1 MEIITGKI
9 LEVPFVNKGGRLIE
23 GVESLFLEVGTQQY
37 FIKIQAGKVSRQT
50 LKELLG
56 QSIKLEGEIANGLWD
71 SDDPNIQSRIG
82 EYVVIFKILV

>member
-9 LEVPFVNKGGRLIE
+9 LEVPFVNKGGRLIQ
-23 GVESLFLEVGTQQY
+23 GAESLFLEVKTQQY
-37 FIKIQAGKVSRQT
+37 FIKIQAGNLSREA

-56 QSIKLEGEIANGLWD
+56 QRIKLEGEIAYGSWD

-82 EYVVIFKILV
+82 EYVAIFKILV